1 MQYNFDTFLA
11 SAKTI
16 KLYLMRNYIKIGATN
31 LSYIII
37 INIIIIIIIIHTDV
51 LNQQRSAQI

>member
-16 KLYLMRNYIKIGATN
+16 KLYLMR
-31 LSYIII
+31 IILKYVPLI
-37 INIIIIIIIIHTDV
+37 CAIIIIITNIIIHTDM
-51 LNQQRSAQI
+51 LNQERNVQI

>member
-1 MQYNFDTFLA
+1 
-11 SAKTI
+11 
-16 KLYLMRNYIKIGATN
+16 MRNYIKIGATN